1 MPTVAAILGPLLLL
15 ASEPDSCA
23 LQEEALRTVAHDLW
37 LGYNRRDT
45 ALVAKVLDNQLLFV
59 PATGSATTK
68 AALLTHLGGPPE
80 SMQSQSD
87 ETLKDVRTT
96 FAGKAALLSFRR
108 RVTITHQP
116 SGVSFRL
123 TSRMTEVFVC
133 RGGEWKVLAF
143 QETPMPNAERP
154 VSAAASARRVRGPRS
169 GLRARE
175 MPSMR
180 RGELRSRSRSYRA
193 KLMRSSRVDSRSR
206 NGSCAERRAKSSAS
220 FTPWAIAK
228 SRRSGF
234 RRPDPGSSR
243 LAPAPGRHLP

>member
-154 VSAAASARRVRGPRS
+154 VSAAASAHYEDYVGRYHFGAKGEGAEIRVTRKGNALYEAWGAEEPLEILPGKADAFFARGFSLEERFVRGAQGQVVGIVYTMGDS
-169 GLRARE
+169 E
-175 MPSMR
+175 V
-180 RGELRSRSRSYRA
+180 EA
-193 KLMRSSRVDSRSR
+193 KRV
-206 NGSCAERRAKSSAS
+206 
-220 FTPWAIAK
+220 P
-228 SRRSGF
+228 
-234 RRPDPGSSR
+234 
-243 LAPAPGRHLP
+243 